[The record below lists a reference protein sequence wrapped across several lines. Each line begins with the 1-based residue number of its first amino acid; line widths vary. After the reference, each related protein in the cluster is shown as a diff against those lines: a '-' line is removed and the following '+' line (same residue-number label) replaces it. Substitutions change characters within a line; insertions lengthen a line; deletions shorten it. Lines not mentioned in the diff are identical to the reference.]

1 LRNSLVLRVVATTI
15 ALLMTAAVVRSQDPT
30 APQPAPTAPAPTA
43 PTKPAP
49 KPHKIWTDDDVAT
62 LRPPADDDVAQ
73 KAAQA
78 QGDGSA
84 KLHGEASP
92 IGHSSPQT
100 KLPNSL
106 EEVERAINDS
116 LEDVRDQK
124 DTLARLSKELHE
136 IPEDQRAERM
146 KEIERRTAVLQ
157 ESQKELKALQDRR
170 DDLVSRAAQNAIP
183 ASGVPR

>member
-1 LRNSLVLRVVATTI
+1 LRNSLVLRIVAATI
-15 ALLMTAAVVRSQDPT
+15 ALLMTAAVVRSQNPT
-30 APQPAPTAPAPTA
+30 APQPAPPAPAPTA

-62 LRPPADDDVAQ
+62 LHPPADDDVAQ

-92 IGHSSPQT
+92 IGHSSTPT
-100 KLPNSL
+100 KLPNSF
-106 EEVERAINDS
+106 EEVERAINDC
-116 LEDVRDQK
+116 LEDVGDQK

-136 IPEDQRAERM
+136 IPEDQRAERT

-157 ESQKELKALQDRR
+157 ESQKELKALQGRR
-170 DDLVSRAAQNAIP
+170 DDLASRAAQNAIP
-183 ASGVPR
+183 ASGVTR